1 MNSPPGF
8 TGYSPLRSIDR
19 EPTGMAQTWAEDV
32 TANLVTR
39 ILDMTVRTRKIQL
52 APFGPVNL
60 TAFLLPLLCTG
71 LRVID
76 SHGLTIKLRSIMCYQ
91 ACHLSDLDV
100 LDRFLAIR
108 LKASIDVS
116 N

>member
-1 MNSPPGF
+1 
-8 TGYSPLRSIDR
+8 
-19 EPTGMAQTWAEDV
+19 MAQTWAEDV

-52 APFGPVNL
+52 ASFGPVKL
-60 TAFLLPLLCTG
+60 TTFLIPLLCTG
-71 LRVID
+71 MRVID
-76 SHGLTIKLRSIMCYQ
+76 RHGLTIKLRPIMCNQ

-116 N
+116 NQRPQIISRRIINRVHVTCC